1 MIVFVTRPIPEPGLA
16 LLREAGLEIR
26 LRQADSPIP
35 RDELLRGVQGAQA
48 LLCMLTDRVD
58 GEVMDAGPL
67 RVVSNVAVGVDN
79 IDLAAARARGVRV
92 TNTPGVLTDATADLA
107 MALLLAVA
115 RRVPEGDAMVR
126 RGAFNGWG
134 PMMMVGA
141 DLAGQTL
148 GIVGPGRIGSAVAQ
162 RARAFGMEIIISARS
177 EHPDVGPRVEIDELL
192 RRSDF
197 VSLHCPLTPA
207 THHLLD
213 ARRLAL
219 MKPGAYLVN
228 TARGPVVDEEA
239 LVQALRDGAIAGA
252 ALDVYER
259 EPLVH
264 PGLLELG
271 NVVLAPHSG
280 SATLRTRETMARM
293 AASDL
298 SSLLQGG
305 DALHP
310 VV

>member
-26 LRQADSPIP
+26 LRQDDSPIP

-148 GIVGPGRIGSAVAQ
+148 GIVGPGRIGGAVAQ

>member
-162 RARAFGMEIIISARS
+162 RARAFDMEIIISARS

>member
-26 LRQADSPIP
+26 LRQDDSPIP

>member
-26 LRQADSPIP
+26 LRQDDSPIP

-162 RARAFGMEIIISARS
+162 RARAFDMEIIISARS

>member
-26 LRQADSPIP
+26 LRQDDSPIP

-293 AASDL
+293 AARDL